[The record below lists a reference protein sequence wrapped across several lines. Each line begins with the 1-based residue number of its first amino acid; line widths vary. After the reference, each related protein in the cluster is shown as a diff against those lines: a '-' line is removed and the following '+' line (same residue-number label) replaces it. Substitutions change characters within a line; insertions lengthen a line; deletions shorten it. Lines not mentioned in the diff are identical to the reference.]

1 MHFVF
6 EETVVLLLY
15 WLVVQ
20 RFRRQKY
27 YLIYSKFSLGLSL
40 AMVTKGTES
49 GLKIAKTK

>member
-20 RFRRQKY
+20 RFRRQK